1 MGHGHRDVQEA
12 SPPQP
17 PSPVRRGGRGEKPRD
32 LNDRQ
37 ALLLPLSVQER
48 GPGGDGCGP
57 LPPLPPP
64 PARQQAIRRRAGDAF
79 EEAHRSRT
87 RVLLFTRYALGVTLA
102 GAAAIYLLWAL
113 KIART
118 FG

>member
-1 MGHGHRDVQEA
+1 MKDRPGKDGHDEGTDAPGVRPQAEVRDA
-12 SPPQP
+12 L
-17 PSPVRRGGRGEKPRD
+17 GALPRD
-32 LNDRQ
+32 EVRD
-37 ALLLPLSVQER
+37 ALEA
-48 GPGGDGCGP
+48 

-79 EEAHRSRT
+79 EEAHQSRT
-87 RVLLFTRYALGVTLA
+87 RLLLFTRYALGVTLA

-113 KIART
+113 KVART

>member
-1 MGHGHRDVQEA
+1 MKERPRKERPRNDHDEDTDAPRALPCDE
-12 SPPQP
+12 
-17 PSPVRRGGRGEKPRD
+17 VRSA
-32 LNDRQ
+32 LQ
-37 ALLLPLSVQER
+37 A
-48 GPGGDGCGP
+48 

-87 RVLLFTRYALGVTLA
+87 RTLLFTRYALGVTLA

-113 KIART
+113 KVART